1 MTTTQ
6 DADRAV
12 HRDIRQYLD
21 ELDRCGLPRR
31 VARPTNKDTEV
42 MPLVHSQFRGLDSS
56 QRTGW
61 LFKHLIPDA
70 PILRQGLCG
79 RRSRRDVSTDDG
91 IGGADSRN
99 GSGLLGLTD
108 RVEAL
113 GGHLQISSPAGKRD
127 IAPRRNP

>member
-1 MTTTQ
+1 MTQ
-6 DADRAV
+6 
-12 HRDIRQYLD
+12 
-21 ELDRCGLPRR
+21 G
-31 VARPTNKDTEV
+31 
-42 MPLVHSQFRGLDSS
+42 S
-56 QRTGW
+56 
-61 LFKHLIPDA
+61 

-113 GGHLQISSPAGKRD
+113 GGRLQIASPLGNGTSLHVT
-127 IAPRRNP
+127 IPLIG